1 MSLAVTAYR
10 WLIVVGLALVC
21 AGCLEEPGSEQDEL
35 KDPHVLQGKNL
46 VRSLDYQGAADAFNK
61 ALEVNPENAVA
72 HFELCLLYGEKVVDY
87 AAAVYHGER
96 YLKLR
101 PKASNAE
108 LIRQQILAC
117 KLEMVKNLPIG
128 PTTPDVMR
136 SIDKLKNE
144 NQQLRQQIE
153 QLIQQIAF
161 LNTNRANA
169 PQPANATGPG
179 SVSNPAFEP
188 PRTLATPA
196 ATVRSMAVP
205 STISATAA
213 TPAKPYKIHTVQ
225 TGDTLAKISRK
236 YNVRLP
242 TLMRA
247 NPNLNAKKMKVG
259 QTVNIPQ

>member
-1 MSLAVTAYR
+1 MSLAVSAYR

-46 VRSLDYQGAADAFNK
+46 ERSLDYQGAVESFKK
-61 ALEVNPENAVA
+61 ALTVNPENATA
-72 HFELCLLYGEKVVDY
+72 HFELCILHGQNVIDY
-87 AAAVYHGER
+87 AAAIYHGQE

-117 KLEMVKNLPIG
+117 KMEMAKSLPIG

-136 SIDKLKNE
+136 SFDKLKNE
-144 NQQLRQQIE
+144 NQLLRQQIE

-161 LNTNRANA
+161 LNTNRAYA
-169 PQPANATGPG
+169 PQPANNTGPG

-188 PRTLATPA
+188 PRTPATPA
-196 ATVRSMAVP
+196 ATVRSVAAP
-205 STISATAA
+205 ITIPATAA

-225 TGDTLAKISRK
+225 QGDTLAKISRK

-247 NPNLNAKKMKVG
+247 NPHLDSKRMKVG
-259 QTVNIPQ
+259 QSVNIPQ